1 MNILKKSISVL
12 LAGIIVV
19 LAIVTI
25 MEKADASA
33 AQAYTSPWFVAL
45 WAALAVASLVYV
57 VRRRLYRRLPTFM
70 LHMSLLLILLGAAV
84 SWCTSEHGQ
93 MRLRE
98 GEKSSEFTLEDG
110 TKAKMPFTISLT
122 QFEVVNYAGTDAP
135 MDFISHLQID
145 GTQGVVSMNN
155 VLSYHGYRFY
165 QSGYDGDGG
174 GSVFSIAHDTA
185 GIAVTYTGYALLLLS
200 IIWFMAAKGTRFR
213 LLLKKLAGKPATL
226 IVAAILGMSCQQAS
240 ATDLPALPKDV
251 AADMGDLYV
260 LYGDRICPLQT
271 MAKEFTEKLCGSAS
285 YDGLTAEQVLTG
297 WLYYPTDWSKEPMI
311 KIKSARVRELLGID
325 GKYASVRDFFTVENV
340 YKLEQPLREID
351 KFADPMGLRE
361 AAEKF
366 DLINRLTAGTSLKI
380 FPAKSPDGVIGWYSQ
395 GDHAIPVE
403 TNNPEWM
410 FIKMSLSYANEL
422 VQTQRWDD
430 LQAFYAKVKKYQ
442 QKNGGQT
449 LPSDARFNAEKTYNA
464 CSNAR
469 PFAITMMCV
478 GLVAFFYFCIAT
490 AKGRKPKRWV
500 KAALWTLMALGWVY
514 LSTIIALLWIVS
526 QHVPMS
532 NGYETMLFM
541 AWCVAP
547 LSLIAQRRMPMALQ
561 MGALLCGLTTMV
573 AMMGISNPR
582 VSQLMP
588 VLHSPLLSVH
598 VAVIMLAYVML
609 AFMALNGIAAIVIR
623 LHNKQSDDIVASLKE
638 QSELLLYPA
647 TFLLTIGIFL
657 GAIWAN
663 VSWGRYWGWDPKE
676 VWALI
681 TMLIYAIAFHSESL
695 PWLRRPMRFH
705 VYMVVAFFSVLFTY
719 FGVNFILSGM
729 HSYA

>member
-1 MNILKKSISVL
+1 
-12 LAGIIVV
+12 
-19 LAIVTI
+19 
-25 MEKADASA
+25 
-33 AQAYTSPWFVAL
+33 
-45 WAALAVASLVYV
+45 
-57 VRRRLYRRLPTFM
+57 
-70 LHMSLLLILLGAAV
+70 
-84 SWCTSEHGQ
+84 
-93 MRLRE
+93 
-98 GEKSSEFTLEDG
+98 
-110 TKAKMPFTISLT
+110 
-122 QFEVVNYAGTDAP
+122 
-135 MDFISHLQID
+135 
-145 GTQGVVSMNN
+145 
-155 VLSYHGYRFY
+155 
-165 QSGYDGDGG
+165 
-174 GSVFSIAHDTA
+174 
-185 GIAVTYTGYALLLLS
+185 
-200 IIWFMAAKGTRFR
+200 
-213 LLLKKLAGKPATL
+213 
-226 IVAAILGMSCQQAS
+226 
-240 ATDLPALPKDV
+240 
-251 AADMGDLYV
+251 
-260 LYGDRICPLQT
+260 
-271 MAKEFTEKLCGSAS
+271 
-285 YDGLTAEQVLTG
+285 
-297 WLYYPTDWSKEPMI
+297 MI
-311 KIKSARVRELLGID
+311 RIKSESVRELLGID
-325 GKYASVRDFFTVENV
+325 GKYASVRDFFTAENV

-366 DLINRLTAGTSLKI
+366 DLINQLTTGTSLKI
-380 FPAKSPDGVIGWYSQ
+380 FPVKSPDGTIGWYSQ

-403 TNNPEWM
+403 TDTPEWM
-410 FIKMSLSYANEL
+410 FIKMSMSYANEL
-422 VQTQRWDD
+422 VQTKRWDD
-430 LQAFYAKVKKYQ
+430 LHDFYAKVKKYQ
-442 QKNGGQT
+442 QKNGGET
-449 LPSDARFNAEKTYNA
+449 LPTDARFNAEKAYNA

-469 PFAITMMCV
+469 PFAITMMCA

-514 LSTIIALLWIVS
+514 LSAIIALLWIVG

-547 LSLIAQRRMPMALQ
+547 LSLIAQRRIPMALQ

-609 AFMALNGIAAIVIR
+609 AFMALNGLAAIVIR
-623 LHNKQSDDIVASLKE
+623 LHNKQSGAIVASLKE

-657 GAIWAN
+657 GAVWAN

-705 VYMVVAFFSVLFTY
+705 IYMVVAFFSVLFTY